1 MVNFEYCPSRGL
13 EDLRRIVAI
22 LRSPDGC
29 PWDREQTHRS
39 LRANLLEEA
48 AEAAEAIDEGDAE
61 HLCEELGDVLLQV
74 VMHAELAQESG
85 AFTFGDVVDGIAQKL
100 IRRHPHVFG
109 DVRAEDTETALKTW
123 NEVKRAERERKSR

>member
-1 MVNFEYCPSRGL
+1 
-13 EDLRRIVAI
+13 VAI

-109 DVRAEDTETALKTW
+109 DVRAEDKEQALKTW